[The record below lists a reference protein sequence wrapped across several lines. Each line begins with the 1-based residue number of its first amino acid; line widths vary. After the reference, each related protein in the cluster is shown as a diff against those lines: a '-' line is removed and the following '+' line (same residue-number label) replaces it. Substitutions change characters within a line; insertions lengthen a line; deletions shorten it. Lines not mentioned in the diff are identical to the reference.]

1 LRLDIYISQK
11 EGFSRS
17 KAQSLLKNGQIEING
32 KTNIKSSEII
42 ENEIE
47 YKILKERVYVSR
59 AGDKLN
65 LFLDNLSFDLKG
77 LKALDI
83 GASTG
88 GFTEV
93 LIEKGVDEVYALD
106 VGTLQLSQKLR
117 ENPKIKS
124 IENMDIRNFKT
135 DEKFDLITCDV
146 SFISLRSILSEIKRL
161 AKDRV
166 ILLFKPQ
173 FEVGR
178 EIKRDRN
185 GVVKDEKAI
194 KKSLEDFL
202 ELLKDFHFSVE
213 RVEKSLLLGK
223 KGNIEYFISLKCQNI
238 KILK

>member
-1 LRLDIYISQK
+1 MRLDIYISQK